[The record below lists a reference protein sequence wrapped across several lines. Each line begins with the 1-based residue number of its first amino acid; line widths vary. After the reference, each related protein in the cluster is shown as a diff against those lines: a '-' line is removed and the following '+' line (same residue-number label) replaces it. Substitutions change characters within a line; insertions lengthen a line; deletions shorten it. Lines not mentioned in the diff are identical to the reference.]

1 MDPMEAPKPPLN
13 FIPRWREEEEKE
25 EEEERKEKEEKEEE
39 EDEPSKI
46 SVLDPPLRGSTLYYD
61 CSTCWFNE
69 MLQINKIGC
78 WSQNFKHSKI
88 PQMKN
93 IQPQNISKN
102 KT

>member
-1 MDPMEAPKPPLN
+1 
-13 FIPRWREEEEKE
+13 
-25 EEEERKEKEEKEEE
+25 
-39 EDEPSKI
+39 
-46 SVLDPPLRGSTLYYD
+46 LYYD
-61 CSTCWFNE
+61 CSTYWFNE